1 VVLARRTGEPDVYT
15 LNQDE
20 LVQAEDAYLARVV
33 QYQSN
38 HTSGL
43 NPFMTG
49 TAYTAANSL

>member
-33 QYQSN
+33 QYQSTN
-38 HTSGL
+38 QAL
-43 NPFMTG
+43 MNKELELP
-49 TAYTAANSL
+49 YTAANSL